1 MTSYT
6 TITNG
11 EIDQDSP
18 VTQPLMTAMRDN
30 PLAVAESDP
39 TAPFAAFA
47 WQIEDGAGGT
57 DPIWAHATD
66 GSAATITTPDFDSG
80 WEYMLLGEGLS
91 LDDTGYLVWQGY
103 KATPGAWSSNI
114 AIATVPSDPGGP
126 YLDTID
132 FMIQQ
137 PMPGFSR
144 RTHYATGYTSLNPPG
159 ASGLVGEI
167 YHSTGTT
174 ISKLRV
180 TLSGTATVI
189 DAGTLYLLKRA
200 EYGGR

>member
-6 TITNG
+6 TITTG

-57 DPIWAHATD
+57 DPIWDHATD
-66 GSAATITTPDFDSG
+66 GSVATITTPDFESG
-80 WEYMLLGEGLS
+80 WEYMLLGDGLS
-91 LDDTGYLVWQGY
+91 LDNMGALVYQGY
-103 KATPGAWSSNI
+103 KATPATWSSNI
-114 AIATVPSDPGGP
+114 TLASIALESGGP
-126 YLDTID
+126 YTDPVD
-132 FMIQQ
+132 FLIINTL
-137 PMPGFSR
+137 PMFSR
-144 RTHYATGYTSLNPPG
+144 RTHYATGFSTLVPPATAALAG
-159 ASGLVGEI
+159 VIS
-167 YHSTGTT
+167 HSTGTT

-180 TLSGTATVI
+180 TRTGTATVI
-189 DAGTLYLLKRA
+189 DAGTVYLLKRA